1 MFSVDLVNFLNVLW
15 FDLAL
20 PILKLVNISVILL
33 VSSLVKVSLDFE
45 ALFLIPELLSEL

>member
-33 VSSLVKVSLDFE
+33 ASSLVSLDFE